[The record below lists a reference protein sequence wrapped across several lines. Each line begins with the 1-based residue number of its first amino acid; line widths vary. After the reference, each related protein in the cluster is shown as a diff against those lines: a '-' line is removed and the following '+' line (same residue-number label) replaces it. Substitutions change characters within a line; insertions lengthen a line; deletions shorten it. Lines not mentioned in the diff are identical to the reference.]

1 MKRVLIFFTVATL
14 TLLFSAC
21 GDGNNNNTDNINGDT
36 SNSPEVDS
44 NGNSNQVED
53 DANAG
58 DMQEKMANLPYT
70 DFELEVD
77 YGPDQEYEAEIEQNK
92 EKGEIEADLED
103 ELSGKDLNGQ
113 EAFDEIFPL
122 VEKLTISQE
131 TEKDDAIE
139 QVLEVFDLD
148 DDYEKFELEITF
160 SDGTKIEFEDR

>member
-1 MKRVLIFFTVATL
+1 MKRVLTFFTVAIL
-14 TLLFSAC
+14 TLLLAAC
-21 GDGNNNNTDNINGDT
+21 GSDNNNMDNTDGDT
-36 SNSPEVDS
+36 NNAPEVDS
-44 NGNSNQVED
+44 NGNNNQATD
-53 DANAG
+53 DASTD
-58 DMQEKMANLPYT
+58 DMQGKMADLPYT

-77 YGPDQEYEAEIEQNK
+77 YGADQEYEAEIEQSK
-92 EKGEIEADLED
+92 EKGEIKADLED
-103 ELSGKDLNGQ
+103 ELSGKDFDGQ